1 MDRMIYTAMTG
12 ASAAAHRQQ
21 LLSNNLANASTPG
34 FRAELATFRAVPV
47 QGEGA
52 STRVFA
58 LEATAGHLDA
68 PGPVQMTGRS
78 LDVAA
83 RGGAYFGVQALD
95 GTEAYTRAG
104 AFQIDP
110 EGTLVTAQGLP
121 VLSDAGAPIVV
132 PANAQIDI
140 GADGGVTARVGDQPP
155 QALGR
160 IKLVT
165 PNAEQ
170 PLARGDDG
178 LFRGPLAEP
187 LPADAQARVQGGALE
202 GSNVNPVEAMVGMIA
217 VARQFELQMRMLQNG
232 ETNDRTA
239 AQLLS
244 LNG

>member
-47 QGEGA
+47 RGEGA

-104 AFQIDP
+104 AFQVDP

-121 VLSDAGAPIVV
+121 VLSDGGAPIVV

-140 GADGGVTARVGDQPP
+140 GADGGVTARVGEQPP

-178 LFRGPLAEP
+178 LFRGPFAEP